1 MTVSAPFVE
10 RFRGRAPLLGTF
22 IKTPTSHASEILG
35 DVGLDFVVID
45 QEHAPIDR
53 GALDQILLGC
63 RASGIAGLVRVA
75 APTASEI
82 LSVLDCG
89 ATGVLVP
96 HVSSVAK
103 AREIAAAARYRG
115 GVRGFSNSPRAG
127 RYGAVG
133 MHDHIAAQDAG
144 IAVLAM
150 IEDAEAVD
158 VIDDILAVRGLDGI
172 FIGRGDLTVS
182 LQAGSMKDPPVRDAV
197 ARIVAAANRAG
208 KPICVM
214 VASVEEAQEF
224 AAEGASAFIVSSDQG
239 LMRFGALKLRRD
251 FDAVSKK

>member
-1 MTVSAPFVE
+1 MTASAPFVE

-103 AREIAAAARYRG
+103 AREIAAASRYRG
-115 GVRGFSNSPRAG
+115 GLRGFSNSPRAG

-158 VIDDILAVRGLDGI
+158 VIDDILAVPGLDGI

-182 LQAGSMKDPPVRDAV
+182 LQAGSMKDQPVRDAV
-197 ARIVAAANRAG
+197 ARIVAAANMAG

-239 LMRFGALKLRRD
+239 LMRLGALKLRRD

>member
-1 MTVSAPFVE
+1 MSATPSFVD
-10 RFRGRAPLLGTF
+10 RFRGRLPLLGTF

-35 DVGLDFVVID
+35 DVGLDFVVVD

-53 GALDQILLGC
+53 GAIDQIMLGC

-75 APTASEI
+75 APTASDI

-96 HVSSVAK
+96 HVNSVAK
-103 AREIAAAARYRG
+103 AREIAAASRYRG

-127 RYGAVG
+127 RYGGVG

-144 IAVLAM
+144 VAVLAM

-158 VIDDILAVRGLDGI
+158 AIDDILAVPGLDGI

-182 LQAGSMKDPPVRDAV
+182 MQANSMKDPPVRDAV
-197 ARIVAAANRAG
+197 SRILAAAQRAG
-208 KPICVM
+208 KPVCVM
-214 VASVEEAQEF
+214 VASIEEAQDF
-224 AAEGASAFIVSSDQG
+224 AKEGASAFIISSDQG
-239 LMRFGALKLRRD
+239 LMRLGALRLRRD
-251 FDAVSKK
+251 FDTVSTT

>member
-1 MTVSAPFVE
+1 MAASFVE
-10 RFRGRAPLLGTF
+10 RFRRGAPLLGSF

-35 DVGLDFVVID
+35 DVGLDFVVVD

-53 GALDQILLGC
+53 GAIDQIMLGC

-75 APTASEI
+75 APTPGDI
-82 LSVLDCG
+82 QSVLDCG

-103 AREIAAAARYRG
+103 AREIAGASRYRG

-127 RYGAVG
+127 RYGSVG

-144 IAVLAM
+144 VAVLAT
-150 IEDAEAVD
+150 IEDAEAID
-158 VIDDILAVRGLDGI
+158 VIDDILAVPGLDGI

-182 LQAGSMKDPPVRDAV
+182 LQAQSMKDAPVREAV
-197 ARIVAAANRAG
+197 ARIMAAARRAA
-208 KPICVM
+208 KPVCVM
-214 VASVEEAQEF
+214 VGGMEEVQEF
-224 AAEGASAFIVSSDQG
+224 RKEGASAFIISSDQG
-239 LMRFGALKLRRD
+239 LMRLGALKLRRD
-251 FDAVSKK
+251 FDAIPSQSQ

>member
-158 VIDDILAVRGLDGI
+158 VIDAILAVPGLDGI

-239 LMRFGALKLRRD
+239 LMRLGALKLRRD